1 MLVCV
6 SLYARCGATA
16 DDCILSSFVP
26 AETRHHQP
34 RRPHA
39 SRDGDNMCKIARL
52 GLDEVRSLDIFVA
65 LRDYTSHLP
74 IVAPKKDKICVCVE
88 DGKRIRNS
96 RHWEHAQIRVE
107 RSKTIAGKWPQADA
121 NA

>member
-6 SLYARCGATA
+6 SQYARCGATA

-65 LRDYTSHLP
+65 LRDYTRHFS
-74 IVAPKKDKICVCVE
+74 IVAPKKRQDFCVCVCVWKMVNVYVILGTGNTRKYE
-88 DGKRIRNS
+88 
-96 RHWEHAQIRVE
+96 
-107 RSKTIAGKWPQADA
+107 
-121 NA
+121 